1 MEALEVLSNSLEA
14 AQDELT
20 IAELALIEATA
31 RAEAARE
38 AQARLKSA
46 VAALSGE
53 PPPAADRIPV
63 ETTIGVATAE
73 NTPIGYE
80 DTPIPTDRKAA
91 ADMTPEEFDAERK
104 RKQRL
109 RKKEEQANN
118 PYAHIKCSGCGSMG
132 TMDDVILQ
140 APSGAP
146 VRMMVCNSCSNQV
159 MS

>member
-1 MEALEVLSNSLEA
+1 MEALEVLSNSLDA
-14 AQDELT
+14 AQNELT
-20 IAELALIEATA
+20 GAEIALIEATA

-53 PPPAADRIPV
+53 PPPAAAPVAV
-63 ETTIGVATAE
+63 ETVIGVATAE
-73 NTPIGYE
+73 DTLIGAE
-80 DTPIPTDRKAA
+80 DTPIPSDRTAA

-109 RKKEEQANN
+109 RKREEMANN
-118 PYAHIKCSGCGSMG
+118 PFAHIKCSGCGQMG
-132 TMDDVILQ
+132 TMADVIMQ

-146 VRMMVCNSCSNQV
+146 VRMMVCGSCNNQV
-159 MS
+159 MN